1 MGVCVNDLSCC
12 CTILNGDIGKSQ
24 CCSSS
29 LVVTL
34 IRKSRHL
41 PVNKTKRD
49 DKNVFVSK
57 QIQKTSKGE
66 NVFIVALKYSGVA

>member
-1 MGVCVNDLSCC
+1 M
-12 CTILNGDIGKSQ
+12 GKSQ
-24 CCSSS
+24 CCSS

-41 PVNKTKRD
+41 RVNETKRD

-66 NVFIVALKYSGVA
+66 NVFIVAPK